1 MKWEV
6 MSWAE
11 TAGAEQRILSP
22 STTASLHAAPPK
34 LVHVQPTRDRPST
47 AAARLPCW
55 IRHRS
60 TRSLLPHAPE
70 LRRTS
75 LPRPR
80 ELELT
85 PAASSLS

>member
-22 STTASLHAAPPK
+22 STTASLHAASPK

-47 AAARLPCW
+47 AAARLRAGFDTVRLALSC
-55 IRHRS
+55 R
-60 TRSLLPHAPE
+60 TRLSYVV
-70 LRRTS
+70 
-75 LPRPR
+75 RPYR
-80 ELELT
+80 VLV
-85 PAASSLS
+85 SSS

>member
-22 STTASLHAAPPK
+22 STTASLQPAAPPK

-47 AAARLPCW
+47 AAARLRAGFDTVRLALSC
-55 IRHRS
+55 R
-60 TRSLLPHAPE
+60 TRLSYVV
-70 LRRTS
+70 
-75 LPRPR
+75 RPYR
-80 ELELT
+80 VLV
-85 PAASSLS
+85 SSS